1 MSNTTIAVWTV
12 GWCIV
17 FLIVYRFVFNPQILI
32 IPSVLNLKGCPDHW
46 SRNGSMCLPP
56 DGSVCKAF
64 NPANIKTLSQ
74 ACAICKSCGTNWN
87 GQC

>member
-12 GWCIV
+12 GWCIL
-17 FLIVYRFVFNPQILI
+17 FLIVYRFVFNPQILV

-46 SRNGSMCLPP
+46 TYNNSLCVPP
-56 DGSVCKAF
+56 DGSICQPFDPKK
-64 NPANIKTLSQ
+64 ITTLSQ
-74 ACAICKSCGTNWN
+74 ACAICKSCGTNWS